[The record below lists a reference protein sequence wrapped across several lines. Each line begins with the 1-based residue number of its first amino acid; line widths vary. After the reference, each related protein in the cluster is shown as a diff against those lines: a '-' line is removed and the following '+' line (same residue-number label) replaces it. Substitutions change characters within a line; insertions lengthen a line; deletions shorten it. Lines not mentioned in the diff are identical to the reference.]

1 MDSLLSRNNVL
12 RVFVYDVLKDVN
24 ERFIWDVT

>member
-1 MDSLLSRNNVL
+1 MDCLLSRNNVL
-12 RVFVYDVLKDVN
+12 RVFVNDVLRDLN

>member
-1 MDSLLSRNNVL
+1 MDCLLSRNNVL
-12 RVFVYDVLKDVN
+12 RVFVNDVPRDVN